1 VVFGFRGDFFLSRF
15 CFFLASW
22 GRAFF
27 WDGVAGLGLLFFQ
40 CTVESCWNKRQ
51 FDEMEVF
58 EVVIVGCNCVKK
70 QTTDEKKL
78 AKYTPYPCTSRA
90 A

>member
-1 VVFGFRGDFFLSRF
+1 LALKKKVERTKGRRRGRSGRLKVAVEIRENSMKTEVFG
-15 CFFLASW
+15 
-22 GRAFF
+22 
-27 WDGVAGLGLLFFQ
+27 
-40 CTVESCWNKRQ
+40 
-51 FDEMEVF
+51 
-58 EVVIVGCNCVKK
+58 VVIVGCNCLKK